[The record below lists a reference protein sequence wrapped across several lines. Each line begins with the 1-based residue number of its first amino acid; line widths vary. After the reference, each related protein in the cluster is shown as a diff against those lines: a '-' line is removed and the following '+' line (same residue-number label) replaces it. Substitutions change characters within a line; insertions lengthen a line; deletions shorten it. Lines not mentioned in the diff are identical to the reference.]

1 MEIVFGGRRLEMLDE
16 TQEKSRRRRLLQE
29 TAINFRLR

>member
-16 TQEKSRRRRLLQE
+16 TQEKSRRRLLQE